1 MGPVCWGTCQGQTPY
16 KCAAGCSSSKNACQ
30 RTVYFQLAAT
40 FQFSLNVAILAASAA
55 AIVVTG
61 GAAAPAIIAAD
72 EAMIGGMAAAEG
84 GLAVGGGLAA
94 GEGMAAAGG
103 VAAGEGMAAAG
114 GVAAGEGMAAAG
126 GVAAGEG
133 MAAGEVAASGA
144 VMTGADA
151 GGAAVSEGT
160 QAGGFASTGGQLKK
174 NLLAKSGLEVGALAA
189 AKEALGQH
197 IASTSDLPETL
208 IAQAVNETATHADQ
222 GTQIDWSR
230 MDISGV
236 SAMIKAF
243 HQPDC
248 DD

>member
-40 FQFSLNVAILAASAA
+40 FQFSLNVAILAASAV
-55 AIVVTG
+55 AIVGTG

-103 VAAGEGMAAAG
+103 VAAEGG
-114 GVAAGEGMAAAG
+114 LI
-126 GVAAGEG
+126 
-133 MAAGEVAASGA
+133 AGEVAASGA
-144 VMTGADA
+144 VMTGAEA
-151 GGAAVSEGT
+151 GGAVVSGGIL
-160 QAGGFASTGGQLKK
+160 AGGIASTGGR
-174 NLLAKSGLEVGALAA
+174 LLVNVMVKVALEVSALAA

-197 IASTSDLPETL
+197 IVSTSDMPETL

-222 GTQIDWSR
+222 GTPIDWSK